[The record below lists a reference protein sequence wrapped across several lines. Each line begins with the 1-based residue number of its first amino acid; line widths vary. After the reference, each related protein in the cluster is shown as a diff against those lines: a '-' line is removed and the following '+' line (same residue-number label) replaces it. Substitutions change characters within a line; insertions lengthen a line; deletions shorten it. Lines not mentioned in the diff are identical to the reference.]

1 MSLYILK
8 PKAENKKITQ
18 DYLIG
23 TEKNVKVVQKLKKNQ
38 QSKSKFFTFLFE
50 GIYSVC
56 QFLYFCKLPLANFH
70 YTFCFNSIS
79 IGLC

>member
-38 QSKSKFFTFLFE
+38 QSKSTFFTFLFE
-50 GIYSVC
+50 GIYIYVSAS
-56 QFLYFCKLPLANFH
+56 FSISANFRMQI
-70 YTFCFNSIS
+70 FIILFALIA
-79 IGLC
+79 

>member
-50 GIYSVC
+50 GIYIYVSAS
-56 QFLYFCKLPLANFH
+56 FSISANFRMQI
-70 YTFCFNSIS
+70 FIILFALIA
-79 IGLC
+79 

>member
-38 QSKSKFFTFLFE
+38 QSKSTFFTFLFE
-50 GIYSVC
+50 GIYIYVSAS
-56 QFLYFCKLPLANFH
+56 FSISANFRMQ
-70 YTFCFNSIS
+70 IS
-79 IGLC
+79 IILFALIA